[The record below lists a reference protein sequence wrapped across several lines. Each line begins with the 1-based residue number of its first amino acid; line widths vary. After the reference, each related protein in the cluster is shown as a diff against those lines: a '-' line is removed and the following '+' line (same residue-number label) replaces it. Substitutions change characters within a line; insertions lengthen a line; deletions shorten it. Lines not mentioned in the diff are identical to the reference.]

1 MNKTGSNL
9 DLDFLIP
16 DLLLDLGGLGSISQ
30 TFYARNLQRGARK
43 LTGENLKLV
52 WAEFSTIS

>member
-1 MNKTGSNL
+1 MEMMLKINYEFWDLHQIKNEKSN
-9 DLDFLIP
+9 DRSY
-16 DLLLDLGGLGSISQ
+16 LGAQ
-30 TFYARNLQRGARK
+30 K